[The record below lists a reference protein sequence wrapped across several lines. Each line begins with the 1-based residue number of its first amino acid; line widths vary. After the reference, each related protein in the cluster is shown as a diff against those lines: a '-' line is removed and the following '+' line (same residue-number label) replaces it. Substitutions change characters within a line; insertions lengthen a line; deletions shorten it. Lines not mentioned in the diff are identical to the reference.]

1 MTLVV
6 FVAVAVTVAVVV
18 DTLVPLGAKSGL
30 GVRRGAAR
38 RAVAALRGPRPSQIP
53 GQGQAVNVGEVPGSL
68 VPEPRR
74 ETEPAGRGLAV
85 TPPRGRRAWNGGPAR
100 TSRPRR
106 AAAKASLS

>member
-6 FVAVAVTVAVVV
+6 FVAVAVTVAVLV
-18 DTLVPLGAKSGL
+18 DTLVPLGARSGL

-38 RAVAALRGPRPSQIP
+38 RAVAALRGPRPERAP
-53 GQGQAVNVGEVPGSL
+53 EPAQAVNAGEVAGNL

-85 TPPRGRRAWNGGPAR
+85 TPPRGRRTWHGGPAR